1 MRRYYSTILP
11 FILVSVINSQ
21 AAPDGLGK
29 CCDFGQILY
38 EYKNATFACI
48 DDSTKRK
55 SVFVPVINFIKNNPT
70 GSCLDYSTDFYEF
83 QFSDQKIIGKTQL
96 IEDFYPKCCPIGYMY
111 NPIKH
116 SCDPKNNFEHG
127 FINRK
132 LIKVGL
138 PQCHIVADNLLTTLD
153 NQVIP
158 EDGYCFDETS
168 SGFVRR
174 QCTEDGDICDNMR
187 CVKKCCPDGKSFV
200 NGAHC
205 VDNYEIGM
213 DLDFSTKIEN
223 PTDPFAIVYN
233 NSRCPTTFY
242 ILSERR
248 YQFNLLKNGEFQYWY
263 NATQSFI
270 KESATKE
277 GGGYCIEHSNR
288 KTAKGFFFFHCLVI
302 PTKLPLKFE
311 VTKYPKILS
320 CIFLALTIFI
330 YLILAQTKKLFGK
343 ILINYCTATF
353 LMFAIL
359 IYAQFSVK
367 AGDVQCKLVGFG
379 IIFITTV
386 SFAWLNVM
394 CCDIWLT
401 FGSTTGSLGVY
412 QRKKD
417 LKKLLGYMAYGWG
430 MPLILSLLIYGLS
443 ITESLSDT
451 IRPYIGTKS
460 CFLERRPG
468 NHAQL
473 VFLRMPHLL
482 IQIINA
488 FLFMKTILYC
498 IRIKNEIQRIND
510 NKDEK
515 KLKFNRDKE
524 KLFLILKL
532 AVIMGVTF
540 IFDTVTSFVDF
551 HSLGTFWSNFEIVV
565 DCINC
570 LQGVYIFI
578 IFICK
583 KSIYNDFLKKLHIRR
598 RDAYMNNTVDS
609 FTSSTRISLKNGRN
623 DCRN

>member
-223 PTDPFAIVYN
+223 PTGKCF
-233 NSRCPTTFY
+233 
-242 ILSERR
+242 IL
-248 YQFNLLKNGEFQYWY
+248 F
-263 NATQSFI
+263 
-270 KESATKE
+270 
-277 GGGYCIEHSNR
+277 
-288 KTAKGFFFFHCLVI
+288 CLR
-302 PTKLPLKFE
+302 L
-311 VTKYPKILS
+311 
-320 CIFLALTIFI
+320 
-330 YLILAQTKKLFGK
+330 
-343 ILINYCTATF
+343 
-353 LMFAIL
+353 
-359 IYAQFSVK
+359 
-367 AGDVQCKLVGFG
+367 
-379 IIFITTV
+379 
-386 SFAWLNVM
+386 
-394 CCDIWLT
+394 
-401 FGSTTGSLGVY
+401 
-412 QRKKD
+412 
-417 LKKLLGYMAYGWG
+417 
-430 MPLILSLLIYGLS
+430 
-443 ITESLSDT
+443 
-451 IRPYIGTKS
+451 
-460 CFLERRPG
+460 
-468 NHAQL
+468 
-473 VFLRMPHLL
+473 
-482 IQIINA
+482 
-488 FLFMKTILYC
+488 
-498 IRIKNEIQRIND
+498 
-510 NKDEK
+510 
-515 KLKFNRDKE
+515 
-524 KLFLILKL
+524 
-532 AVIMGVTF
+532 
-540 IFDTVTSFVDF
+540 
-551 HSLGTFWSNFEIVV
+551 
-565 DCINC
+565 
-570 LQGVYIFI
+570 
-578 IFICK
+578 
-583 KSIYNDFLKKLHIRR
+583 IRR
-598 RDAYMNNTVDS
+598 
-609 FTSSTRISLKNGRN
+609 
-623 DCRN
+623 